1 MVWGEDAWRVSF
13 LFFFLSRDSILEAF
27 FSSSFVIDRH

>member
-13 LFFFLSRDSILEAF
+13 FSSSLEISIFDAF